1 MTVDPRSVTLAAAAG
16 AFALIFAASAAHA
29 QVNVPKPSYKFEK
42 CFGIAKAGMNDCF
55 SPVHVCG
62 GTAKADNERAAWIYV
77 PAGVCKKITGGHL
90 SPDGEG

>member
-1 MTVDPRSVTLAAAAG
+1 MSAHLRSTAATLAAAAMVL
-16 AFALIFAASAAHA
+16 AVSAAQA

-42 CFGIAKAGMNDCF
+42 CFGIVKAGMNDCF
-55 SPVHVCG
+55 SPVHACG
-62 GTAKADNERAAWIYV
+62 GTAKADNERAAWVYV